1 MTTEFAARPPL
12 HDAAVAPARSTVVL
26 GHYSRWQA
34 SPTTF
39 GPEIKIGVSAFLV
52 GMLALG
58 LFFVF
63 FILWFVQLFV
73 TIWLLKELWRPG
85 WIAAEPIEHRSSP
98 SVSLVEP
105 LTEGFRVP
113 LPPERDDSL
122 PPGPRTAGET
132 LGLALV
138 CLSAIALVAVFVWGT
153 AEMRMGAIMLGTL
166 LGMYTFFRSFLR

>member
-1 MTTEFAARPPL
+1 MPPSR
-12 HDAAVAPARSTVVL
+12 PARSTVLL

-63 FILWFVQLFV
+63 FILWFVPLFV
-73 TIWLLKELWRPG
+73 TIWLLKELWRHG

>member
-1 MTTEFAARPPL
+1 L
-12 HDAAVAPARSTVVL
+12 HEADFAPARSTVVL
-26 GHYSRWQA
+26 GHYSRWHA

-39 GPEIKIGVSAFLV
+39 GPEIKIGLSVFLV
-52 GMLALG
+52 GMLALA

-73 TIWLLKELWRPG
+73 TGWLLKELWRPG
-85 WIAAEPIEHRSSP
+85 WIAAESIEHRSTTLASP
-98 SVSLVEP
+98 VEP
-105 LTEGFRVP
+105 LREGFRVP
-113 LPPERDDSL
+113 SPPERYDPL

-132 LGLALV
+132 LGLALL

-166 LGMYTFFRSFLR
+166 LGMYAFFRSFLR

>member
-1 MTTEFAARPPL
+1 VRPPL
-12 HDAAVAPARSTVVL
+12 HEGDVAPARSTVVL

-39 GPEIKIGVSAFLV
+39 GPEIKIGVSVFLV
-52 GMLALG
+52 GMVALG

-73 TIWLLKELWRPG
+73 TGWLLKELWRPG
-85 WIAAEPIEHRSSP
+85 WISAESVEHPSSP
-98 SVSLVEP
+98 PESIVEP

-113 LPPERDDSL
+113 LPPERYDAL

-132 LGLALV
+132 LGLALL
-138 CLSAIALVAVFVWGT
+138 CLATIALVAVSAWGT
-153 AEMRMGAIMLGTL
+153 AEMRVGAIMLGTL
-166 LGMYTFFRSFLR
+166 LGMYAFFRSFLR